1 MSQETGT
8 APITK
13 QVEEANLF
21 NITGPIVIHY
31 SRSSIAAMPQFSYKE
46 RERARQTDEAREVPR
61 QGNRRDDI
69 THAPLDTGETKI
81 VMSAEP
87 QTSFRLSITSSASG
101 EPIASASLSCP
112 PDGGSH
118 PNPAGACEQ
127 LSKVDGRIEG
137 IPEDSG
143 PCTLEFNPVIL
154 AASGTW
160 NGEPRYYKQE
170 FSNRCVAVRT
180 TGGVIF
186 EF

>member
-1 MSQETGT
+1 
-8 APITK
+8 
-13 QVEEANLF
+13 
-21 NITGPIVIHY
+21 
-31 SRSSIAAMPQFSYKE
+31 
-46 RERARQTDEAREVPR
+46 
-61 QGNRRDDI
+61 
-69 THAPLDTGETKI
+69 
-81 VMSAEP
+81 MSAEP

-118 PNPAGACEQ
+118 PNPAAACEQ

-186 EF
+186 DF

>member
-1 MSQETGT
+1 MSTG
-8 APITK
+8 
-13 QVEEANLF
+13 
-21 NITGPIVIHY
+21 
-31 SRSSIAAMPQFSYKE
+31 
-46 RERARQTDEAREVPR
+46 
-61 QGNRRDDI
+61 
-69 THAPLDTGETKI
+69 
-81 VMSAEP
+81 P

-118 PNPAGACEQ
+118 PNPAAACEQ

-137 IPEDSG
+137 IPENSG
-143 PCTLEFNPVIL
+143 PCTLEFNPVIV

-186 EF
+186 DF